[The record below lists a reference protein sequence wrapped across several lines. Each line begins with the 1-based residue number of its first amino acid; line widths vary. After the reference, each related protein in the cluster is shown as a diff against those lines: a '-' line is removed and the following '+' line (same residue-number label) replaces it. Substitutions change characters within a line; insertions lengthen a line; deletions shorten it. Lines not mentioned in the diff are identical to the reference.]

1 MRRRDRKFLS
11 TVRGELLE
19 HMDPQIRADLI
30 RERLGTAA
38 FAFRGYN
45 NTNLGRTAELLE
57 HRVYGP
63 VLERYLREDS
73 EVCSEATG
81 RKFDLVARVRSRR
94 ESSLDTFAEDVPLIV
109 AVERAHI
116 ALLKDFFDIDYH
128 RARLALGYSIGEITA
143 LVCGGVYQVQDL
155 LRPLLYLAD
164 DCVELAK
171 TVTMGVVFSRGP
183 ALDMDA
189 ILRLCNKITAEAHG
203 VIDMSSHLSPNT
215 VLLLGQNETID
226 RFKELM
232 REALGKQVHL
242 RKNSY
247 KWPPLHTS
255 ILWSK
260 NISNR
265 AAALMQTVEGGFIA
279 PTPPVLSLVNGKVA
293 YNDYNSRSL
302 MNRWVDHPQKMWD
315 CINEL
320 LTLGIDLILHVG
332 PEPNLIPA
340 TFQRISDNVNA
351 QVNRWSLKSSL
362 GRRAVMGIVRRPWL
376 SKVISSRA
384 AILRAPFVAHVVV
397 EDWLLAQEVR

>member
-1 MRRRDRKFLS
+1 
-11 TVRGELLE
+11 
-19 HMDPQIRADLI
+19 MDNQIRADLI
-30 RERLGTAA
+30 RDRLATTA

-73 EVCSEATG
+73 EACSTATG
-81 RKFDLVARVRSRR
+81 RKFDLVARVRSRQ
-94 ESSLDTFAEDVPLIV
+94 ESSLETFAEDIPLIV

-116 ALLKDFFDIDYH
+116 ALLKEFFDIDYR
-128 RARLALGYSIGEITA
+128 RARLALGYSIGEIAA
-143 LVCGGVYQVQDL
+143 LVCSGVYTMPDL
-155 LRPLLYLAD
+155 LRPLLYLSD

-183 ALDMDA
+183 ALDLDA
-189 ILRLCNKITAEAHG
+189 ILRLCTRITAESHG
-203 VIDMSSHLSPNT
+203 VIDMSSHLAPNT
-215 VLLLGQNETID
+215 VLLLGQNETIN

-232 REALGKQVHL
+232 PEALGKQIHL

-255 ILWSK
+255 ILWSR
-260 NISNR
+260 NLSNR
-265 AAALMQTVEGGFIA
+265 AAAIMQTVTGGFVA
-279 PTPPVLSLVNGKVA
+279 PVPPVLSMVNGKVA

-302 MNRWVDHPQKMWD
+302 MNRWVDHPQRMWD

-320 LTLGIDLILHVG
+320 LTMGIDLILHVG
-332 PEPNLIPA
+332 PEPNLLPA
-340 TFQRISDNVNA
+340 TFQRISENVNA

-376 SKVISSRA
+376 AKVITSKA
-384 AILRAPFVAHVVV
+384 AILRTPFVAHVVV
-397 EDWLLAQEVR
+397 EDWLLAQDVK

>member
-1 MRRRDRKFLS
+1 MDNLIRAELIRDRLA
-11 TVRGELLE
+11 T
-19 HMDPQIRADLI
+19 
-30 RERLGTAA
+30 TA

-63 VLERYLREDS
+63 IVERYLREDS
-73 EVCSEATG
+73 EACSAATG

-94 ESSLDTFAEDVPLIV
+94 ESSLETFAEDIPLIV

-116 ALLKDFFDIDYH
+116 ALLKEFFDIDF
-128 RARLALGYSIGEITA
+128 RRSRLALGYSIGEIAA
-143 LVCGGVYQVQDL
+143 LVCSGVYEMQDL
-155 LRPLLYLAD
+155 LRPLLYLSD

-183 ALDMDA
+183 ALDLDA
-189 ILRLCNKITAEAHG
+189 ILRLCTKITAEAHG
-203 VIDMSSHLSPNT
+203 IIDMSSHLAPNT

-242 RKNSY
+242 RKNSH

-260 NISNR
+260 NLSNR
-265 AAALMQTVEGGFIA
+265 AAATMQTVKGGFIA
-279 PTPPVLSLVNGKVA
+279 PVPPILSMVNGKVA

-302 MNRWVDHPQKMWD
+302 MNRWVDQPQRMWD
-315 CINEL
+315 SINEL
-320 LTLGIDLILHVG
+320 LTMGIDLILHVG

-340 TFQRISDNVNA
+340 TFQRISENVNA

-376 SKVISSRA
+376 AKVITSKA
-384 AILRAPFVAHVVV
+384 AILRTPFVAHVVV
-397 EDWLLAQEVR
+397 EDWLLAQELP

>member
-1 MRRRDRKFLS
+1 MDNPIRAEMIRDRLA
-11 TVRGELLE
+11 T
-19 HMDPQIRADLI
+19 
-30 RERLGTAA
+30 TA

-45 NTNLGRTAELLE
+45 NTNLGRTPELLD
-57 HRVYGP
+57 HPVYGP

-73 EVCSEATG
+73 EVCSDATG
-81 RKFDLVARVRSRR
+81 QKFDLVARVRSRK

-116 ALLKDFFDIDYH
+116 ALLKEFFDIDY
-128 RARLALGYSIGEITA
+128 RRTRLALGYSIGEITA
-143 LVCGGVYQVQDL
+143 LVCSGMYEVQHL

-164 DCVELAK
+164 DCVELAR

-183 ALDMDA
+183 ALDLDA
-189 ILRLCNKITAEAHG
+189 VLRLCAKITAEGHG
-203 VIDMSSHLSPNT
+203 VIDLSSHMAPNT
-215 VLLLGQNETID
+215 VLVLGQGETVD
-226 RFKELM
+226 RFKQLM
-232 REALGKQVHL
+232 PEMLGKQIHL
-242 RKNSY
+242 RKNAY

-265 AAALMQTVEGGFIA
+265 AAAIMQTVPGGFTA
-279 PTPPVLSLVNGKVA
+279 PVPPVLSLVNGKVA
-293 YNDYNSRSL
+293 YNDFNSRSL
-302 MNRWVDHPQKMWD
+302 MNRWVDHPQRLWD
-315 CINEL
+315 AINEL

-351 QVNRWSLKSSL
+351 QVNRWSMKSSL
-362 GRRAVMGIVRRPWL
+362 GRRAVMGIVKRPWL
-376 SKVISSRA
+376 AKVISSRA

-397 EDWLLAQEVR
+397 EDWLLAQDLS